1 MDKIIDNSDID
12 TRLEIAKV
20 TGMNVW
26 RKVKLPE
33 LNIPTSPYYFRYF
46 SKDKIL
52 MYIDAADYT
61 FAVYKDIEPLDDGY
75 WSPCYTTETWQV
87 DEHSYAICGNEIK
100 TPFMFAG
107 GDQII
112 SV

>member
-1 MDKIIDNSDID
+1 MDKIIENSDID
-12 TRLEIAKV
+12 TRLEIAKAA
-20 TGMNVW
+20 GINVW

-52 MYIDAADYT
+52 LHIDVEDYS
-61 FAVYKDIEPLDDGY
+61 FAIYKEIEPLGDGF
-75 WSPCYTTETWQV
+75 WSPCYATETWKIKD
-87 DEHSYAICGNEIK
+87 DEYVVCGNHYSF
-100 TPFMFAG
+100 PFMFAG